1 MKNNTQS
8 RPVNSSPVF
17 DTVDFIMRLE
27 GDGMPEDELIDG
39 FQHLIDSGM
48 AWSLQGSYGRMAV
61 ALIEAGRCHR

>member
-17 DTVDFIMRLE
+17 DTVDFIMRFE

-61 ALIEAGRCHR
+61 SLIEAGHCHR

>member
-17 DTVDFIMRLE
+17 DTVDFIMRFE

-61 ALIEAGRCHR
+61 ALIEAGHCRR